1 MDLLAVA
8 QKSLAGKAWSSEL
21 VLNMGVELLC
31 AAHSLPSIPFQDKTS
46 LVCQTILKM
55 LDDAERAGKEHLE
68 GSTGIMPTK
77 AQLEEC
83 KNLVKMLPLILD
95 FVNKGLPGLPGMAAV
110 TQCLPRCLPQF
121 SWSQLSFGCL
131 KKEVVDTV
139 TAVEDMLKHPQEY
152 LEEMRDLVSKV
163 ETLLSASKHSLP
175 AAAAPASVVVSV
187 TEVAATVSA
196 SAAAAPVAAA
206 APEAAAPEAAAPV
219 AAAPEAAAPAPEL
232 PPLPTPEL
240 IGEQLPGG
248 LPIQEEEAPSQ

>member
-1 MDLLAVA
+1 MALQLLAVA

-31 AAHSLPSIPFQDKTS
+31 VAHSLPSIPFQDKTS

-55 LDDAERAGKEHLE
+55 LDDAERAGKEHLG
-68 GSTGIMPTK
+68 GSIGIMPTK

-95 FVNKGLPGLPGMAAV
+95 FVNKGLPGMAV

-163 ETLLSASKHSLP
+163 ETLLSSSKHSLP
-175 AAAAPASVVVSV
+175 AAAENVVVSV
-187 TEVAATVSA
+187 TEVAAS
-196 SAAAAPVAAA
+196 APVPV
-206 APEAAAPEAAAPV
+206 PEAVPAAVAV
-219 AAAPEAAAPAPEL
+219 AAAPEAVAAVTAPAPEL

-248 LPIQEEEAPSQ
+248 LPIQEEGAPSQ